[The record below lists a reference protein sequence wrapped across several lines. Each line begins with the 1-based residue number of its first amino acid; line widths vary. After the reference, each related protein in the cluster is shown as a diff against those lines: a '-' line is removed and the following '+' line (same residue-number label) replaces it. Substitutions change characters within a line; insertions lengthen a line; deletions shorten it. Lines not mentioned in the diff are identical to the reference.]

1 MSARNLFAEA
11 KAARDA
17 AHQKK
22 VATLTQPDAVYLA
35 SLRAAVEEA
44 SNAALRHKPADPLN
58 FVAHRLLTAGAP
70 RPSEGCGKSLCEAA
84 AACLGHR
91 PAPPPLTPAAAA
103 AVEAEVQRA
112 IAAARKRADALRREA
127 AALQRGG
134 APANGAAAPPPET
147 NGANGAGRERAP
159 SRHDALRK
167 TDRQSSFE
175 RRPSSGRIGRQNSF
189 GSRSGFQAAFPGA

>member
-1 MSARNLFAEA
+1 MSARNLFADA

-22 VATLTQPDAVYLA
+22 VASLTQPDAVYLA

-91 PAPPPLTPAAAA
+91 LAPPPMTPAAAA

-127 AALQRGG
+127 AALQRDGS
-134 APANGAAAPPPET
+134 ANGAPPPET

>member
-44 SNAALRHKPADPLN
+44 SNAALRHHPEEPLT

-103 AVEAEVQRA
+103 AGEAEVQRA

-147 NGANGAGRERAP
+147 NGAGRERAP